1 MLCRKAARAPLE
13 KQWQSLILP
22 PTFLLP
28 FQARL
33 TTTSNFTK
41 TDPPPDALQNTSSH
55 SQQSQP
61 LSKSTRGQPTDP
73 FFSSQHAPKSLP
85 PSPTGTEQP
94 GIQPSELSES
104 IQTLLPILRAQPHHY
119 ITAHIH
125 GRPYL
130 LTEGDTLRLPFHM
143 PFVRPGD
150 IIRLNRASTIGSRDY
165 TLRGAPYLDE
175 RLFECRATVLG
186 TESEPMRFIEKKKQ
200 RNRRVRT
207 VRSKHRFTV
216 LKIKEMRI
224 RGLGELEGDTLG
236 MGGVVS
242 GEITESTSEV
252 IRR

>member
-1 MLCRKAARAPLE
+1 MLCRRIARAPLE

-22 PTFLLP
+22 PTFLFP

-33 TTTSNFTK
+33 TTISNFTE
-41 TDPPPDALQNTSSH
+41 TDPPPDPIQNASIH
-55 SQQSQP
+55 SQQSQS
-61 LSKSTRGQPTDP
+61 LSKSTRGQTTDSLS
-73 FFSSQHAPKSLP
+73 SSQHAHKSLP
-85 PSPTGTEQP
+85 PSPTSTEQP
-94 GIQPSELSES
+94 GMQSSELSES
-104 IQTLLPILRAQPHHY
+104 IHTLLPILRAQPHHY

-143 PFVRPGD
+143 PLVRPGD
-150 IIRLNRASTIGSRDY
+150 VIRLNRASTIGSRDY

-200 RNRRVRT
+200 RNRRTRT
-207 VRSKHRFTV
+207 VRSKLRFTV

-224 RGLGELEGDTLG
+224 RGP
-236 MGGVVS
+236 
-242 GEITESTSEV
+242 
-252 IRR
+252 